1 MTPQGVEQGLG
12 LRVGGSVAFEAGD
25 HALGISRQRKPR
37 AVAGLRDPN
46 PGEGLFT
53 PKHRIPACALS
64 VVRQAVG
71 SLVQPCV
78 RRATYLAGPRRYQ
91 PVRFRSRHRRLGCK
105 GSIEP
110 RHD

>member
-1 MTPQGVEQGLG
+1 MPFGGLNQSG
-12 LRVGGSVAFEAGD
+12 RHLRPLLLDPRIEVGDLQHLIG
-25 HALGISRQRKPR
+25 RQRKPR

-78 RRATYLAGPRRYQ
+78 QQA
-91 PVRFRSRHRRLGCK
+91 
-105 GSIEP
+105 I
-110 RHD
+110 